1 MNLTVSTLQTKC
13 IVIFFS
19 ILYILTSVYGTA
31 GLPEWAL
38 YGIDAEEEASVIA
51 RMGGGGGVWLL
62 RDCSCI

>member
-38 YGIDAEEEASVIA
+38 YGL
-51 RMGGGGGVWLL
+51 ML
-62 RDCSCI
+62 RKRLP